1 MNTKKINIGRIV
13 DRTKGYSGAELK
25 ATCVEAGMI
34 AIRDERSSVSNQDMM
49 DAITRLDKKRAQG
62 TSVRSPKHCIRE
74 IRQRTFKDPR
84 PCHWAWFLNW
94 LNAFL
99 TSLKG
104 ETSKRLT

>member
-62 TSVRSPKHCIRE
+62 TSVRSPE
-74 IRQRTFKDPR
+74 
-84 PCHWAWFLNW
+84 ALY
-94 LNAFL
+94 
-99 TSLKG
+99 S
-104 ETSKRLT
+104 